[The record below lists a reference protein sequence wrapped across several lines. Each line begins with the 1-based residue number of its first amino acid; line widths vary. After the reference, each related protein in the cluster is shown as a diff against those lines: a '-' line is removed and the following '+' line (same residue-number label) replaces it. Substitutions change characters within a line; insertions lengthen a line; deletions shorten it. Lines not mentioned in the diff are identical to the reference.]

1 MLTQATREALEQTL
15 TQISRNAF
23 KRYTHI
29 TRLEGVVRCVQCAAE
44 FYRDKRNEHVW
55 HHARMEIDVTLVT
68 HNEGCVIGDLVNRI
82 TEEMTW

>member
-44 FYRDKRNEHVW
+44 FYNEHD
-55 HHARMEIDVTLVT
+55 EIDVTLVT
-68 HNEGCVIGDLVNRI
+68 HNEGCVIDDLVNRI